1 MHGTDA
7 TFLRENFTTGG
18 RRMNIIKIVFDVI
31 SFAFKHRTN
40 YLLGEFHFY
49 GGIWQAGN
57 FMSIELNGLLR
68 NSKKA
73 YKPNS
78 EQFEVIERSNVIQ
91 FDEMG
96 YPLRLVMINLGN
108 GTVDHVW
115 RDTTEREDDVVLEWT
130 KI

>member
-1 MHGTDA
+1 
-7 TFLRENFTTGG
+7 
-18 RRMNIIKIVFDVI
+18 MNIIKIVFDVI
-31 SFAFKHRTN
+31 SFALNTALIICWASFI
-40 YLLGEFHFY
+40 FY

-78 EQFEVIERSNVIQ
+78 EQCEVIERSNVIQ

>member
-1 MHGTDA
+1 
-7 TFLRENFTTGG
+7 
-18 RRMNIIKIVFDVI
+18 MNIIKIIFDVI
-31 SFAFKHRTN
+31 SFTLNTALFICWAS
-40 YLLGEFHFY
+40 FIFY

-78 EQFEVIERSNVIQ
+78 EQFEIIERSNVIQ